1 MAHVHT
7 ITMKEIQNMINQGVS
22 TFSVKSN
29 TPRGC
34 ETVAAS
40 EIKIGYRVVIDN
52 YFTTVT
58 E

>member
-1 MAHVHT
+1 MART
-7 ITMKEIQNMINQGVS
+7 ITMKEIQNMINQGIS
-22 TFSVKSN
+22 TFTVKAN

-40 EIKIGYRVVIDN
+40 EIRVGDKVVIDN

-58 E
+58 A

>member
-1 MAHVHT
+1 MTHT

-22 TFSVKSN
+22 TFSVKAN

-40 EIKIGYRVVIDN
+40 EIKIGDKVVIDN
-52 YFTTVT
+52 HFTTVT

>member
-1 MAHVHT
+1 MAHT

-22 TFSVKSN
+22 TFTVKAN

-40 EIKIGYRVVIDN
+40 KIKVGDKVVIGN
-52 YFTTVT
+52 HFTTVIA
-58 E
+58 